1 MKCKGRRDSNER
13 IFIHQKFKKMKWK
26 TIMMLALSLLVIEAT
41 FALAKKKKV
50 VVSGYVLDV
59 ANNPIKG
66 ASIIVENTKSKTFTN
81 KKGYFKM
88 RIDPD
93 TKNLIAF
100 SANHGALE
108 VAYTGLENVN
118 FVFFAIDNTEAQE
131 ISNQLCSTID
141 LVSTR
146 KINECEIREVNY
158 SNIYE
163 MIASRLPGVVVR
175 GNSIT
180 IRGPS
185 SINNQHNP
193 LFVVDGQ
200 ETYDIGFLVP
210 RDVKSISVIHSS
222 AAALYGNRGSMG
234 VIVIELKK

>member
-1 MKCKGRRDSNER
+1 MKCKGRRDSNGR

-26 TIMMLALSLLVIEAT
+26 TIMMLALSLLVIEAS

-66 ASIIVENTKSKTFTN
+66 ASIIVENTKSTTFTN

-100 SANHGALE
+100 SVNHGAIE

-118 FVFFAIDNTEAQE
+118 FVFFATDNTEAQE

-141 LVSTR
+141 LASTR
-146 KINECEIREVNY
+146 KINECEIHEVNY

-185 SINNQHNP
+185 SINDQHNP
-193 LFVVDGQ
+193 LFVVDGH
-200 ETYDIGFLVP
+200 ETYDIDFLIP
-210 RDVKSISVIHSS
+210 RNVKSISVIHSS
-222 AAALYGNRGSMG
+222 AAAIYGNRGAMG